1 MIVDSFLKTSLK
13 KNTKKHLTELGFS
26 WGTRDL

>member
-13 KNTKKHLTELGFS
+13 KKKKNLTELGFS